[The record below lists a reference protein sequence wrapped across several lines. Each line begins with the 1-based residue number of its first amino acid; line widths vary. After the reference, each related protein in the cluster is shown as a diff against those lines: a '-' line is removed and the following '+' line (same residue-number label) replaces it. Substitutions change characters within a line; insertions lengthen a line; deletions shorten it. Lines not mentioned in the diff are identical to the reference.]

1 MYVFNG
7 IIIANSKKHS
17 NEKIKFWQKKQP
29 KRCETALSMIKCCEI
44 SQKRVKQNV
53 PEGMMAAAAAFVA
66 TNIDDIFVLMLLF
79 AQAETIGTRLRIAAG
94 QYLGIGLLTAA
105 SVLAAVGLGQV
116 PGQYLRLLGVVPV
129 LLAVRA
135 WREGS
140 GEENDGGNACQGVF
154 ATAALTVAN
163 GGDNLGVYIPLFTGY
178 SGGQMA
184 GAAAVFA
191 LMTGLWCLLAVQLAK
206 LPAVQ
211 QVIRRWK
218 RYLVPAVLFVLGISI
233 LLG

>member
-140 GEENDGGNACQGVF
+140 GEENDGGNACQGVL

-163 GGDNLGVYIPLFTGY
+163 GGDNLGVYIP
-178 SGGQMA
+178 
-184 GAAAVFA
+184 AVFA